1 MRCSKNGVAVLV
13 GSLILL
19 LIGVFVLGRVVRFV
33 SKLADKARP
42 SISAKAPFAELPYA
56 KTKYFFSAAERSFYE
71 ILRRLVPS
79 HTVFAKVRLAD
90 LVTVRK
96 GTSAWQSHF
105 NRIDR
110 KHIDFILCDTDL
122 SPVVAIELDDRS
134 HDDEDR
140 QSRDRFV
147 DQVLASVS
155 LPMIR
160 VRAKHAYKLEEVRRL
175 LSPHV
180 PAQLPAMA
188 ALPADAPYMPP
199 KGWRPAV

>member
-1 MRCSKNGVAVLV
+1 MDMALLV
-13 GSLILL
+13 GLLILFM
-19 LIGVFVLGRVVRFV
+19 ICAGVLGAVVRII
-33 SKLADKARP
+33 SKSAGRAAP
-42 SISAKAPFAELPYA
+42 TISADPEFAALPYA
-56 KTKYFFSAAERSFYE
+56 KTKHFFSAAERSFYE
-71 ILRRLVPS
+71 ILRNLVPE

-90 LVTVRK
+90 LVNVRQ
-96 GTSAWQSHF
+96 GTSSWRSHF

-110 KHIDFILCDTDL
+110 KHVDFILCDTDL

-155 LPMIR
+155 LPIIR
-160 VRAKHAYKLEEVRRL
+160 VRAKHGYQLEEVRRM

-180 PAQLPAMA
+180 RGEL
-188 ALPADAPYMPP
+188 
-199 KGWRPAV
+199 AVGPVQ